1 MKAAFLGF
9 TNLANMISADPIPD
23 QCFSILNVSPEST
36 SVSVGGSYF
45 MSDLNYLL
53 GTGFDHSM
61 SLASIGYCERRVD
74 AEQAILTFF

>member
-9 TNLANMISADPIPD
+9 TNLNNVIRADPVPD
-23 QCFSILNVSPEST
+23 HCFSILNVSPEST

-53 GTGFDHSM
+53 GPGFDHSM
-61 SLASIGYCERRVD
+61 SLASISYCERKVD